1 MTDARMVLTV
11 KIEPLRLSAIADGQQ
26 RIGRGR
32 DG

>member
-1 MTDARMVLTV
+1 MTGARMVLTV
-11 KIEPLRLSAIADGQQ
+11 KIEPLRLLAIVDGQQ